1 MPPAEITL
9 LLSAAT
15 VFFALIWHAAT
26 MAERLRRARRDL
38 DELTKYAHSLNH
50 QIVAKI
56 SEKMDDL
63 QRQILAVTP
72 RDQWPK

>member
-26 MAERLRRARRDL
+26 MAERLRRLRHDH
-38 DELTKYAHSLNH
+38 DELSKYAHGLNH
-50 QIVAKI
+50 QILGKI
-56 SEKMDDL
+56 AEKLDDL
-63 QRQILAVTP
+63 QRQILAITP